1 MTQLRELVSRFTGL
15 QHALCQCHRFF
26 RVAFVKVGFGNGRN
40 QGQMGSIAVGGHI
53 EITLQRSFA
62 GAADT
67 TEKVKFIRGCA
78 QTHFVLTADAAAA
91 QATLTRTCTAGI
103 DGWQQI
109 ITRNHILL
117 AVDFCIQCGCTQIG
131 IAFQCD
137 VDQAV
142 KARIG
147 KVILPTQFS
156 GTDTVVNSVVFK
168 RIGNGNL
175 RLLIFR
181 HHGTGRQSHGGGNGG
196 QYRFECNLLHFR
208 IL

>member
-1 MTQLRELVSRFTGL
+1 
-15 QHALCQCHRFF
+15 
-26 RVAFVKVGFGNGRN
+26 
-40 QGQMGSIAVGGHI
+40 MGSIAVGGHI
-53 EITLQRSFA
+53 EITLQRGFA

-67 TEKVKFIRGCA
+67 AEEVKFIRGYA
-78 QTHFVLTADAAAA
+78 QTHAVLAADVAAA
-91 QATLTRTCTAGI
+91 QAALTRTCTAGVN
-103 DGWQQI
+103 GRQQVVA
-109 ITRNHILL
+109 RNHVLL
-117 AVDFCIQCGCTQIG
+117 AVDFGIQRSGAQIG

-181 HHGTGRQSHGGGNGG
+181 HHGTGRQSHSCGNSG

>member
-1 MTQLRELVSRFTGL
+1 
-15 QHALCQCHRFF
+15 
-26 RVAFVKVGFGNGRN
+26 
-40 QGQMGSIAVGGHI
+40 MGGIAVCGHI
-53 EITLQRSFA
+53 EITLQRGFT
-62 GAADT
+62 GTADT
-67 TEKVKFIRGCA
+67 AEEVKFIRGCA
-78 QTHFVLTADAAAA
+78 QTHAVLAADAAAA
-91 QATLTRTCTAGI
+91 QAALTRTCTAGI
-103 DGWQQI
+103 NGWQQV
-109 ITRNHILL
+109 ITRNHVLF
-117 AVDFCIQCGCTQIG
+117 AVDFRIQRSCTQIG

-137 VDQAV
+137 VNQAV
-142 KARIG
+142 KARIS

-181 HHGTGRQSHGGGNGG
+181 HHGTGRQSHSCGNGG

>member
-1 MTQLRELVSRFTGL
+1 MRG
-15 QHALCQCHRFF
+15 
-26 RVAFVKVGFGNGRN
+26 
-40 QGQMGSIAVGGHI
+40 IAVGGNI
-53 EITLQRSFA
+53 EITLQRGFA
-62 GAADT
+62 GTADT
-67 TEKVKFIRGCA
+67 AEKVKLIRSRA
-78 QTHFVLTADAAAA
+78 QPHAVLAADAAAA
-91 QATLTRTCTAGI
+91 QTALTRTCTASI

-117 AVDFCIQCGCTQIG
+117 AVDFRIQCGCAQIG

-168 RIGNGNL
+168 RISNGNL

-181 HHGTGRQSHGGGNGG
+181 HHGTGRQSHGRCNGG

>member
-1 MTQLRELVSRFTGL
+1 MR
-15 QHALCQCHRFF
+15 C
-26 RVAFVKVGFGNGRN
+26 
-40 QGQMGSIAVGGHI
+40 IAVGGHI
-53 EITLQRSFA
+53 EITLQRGFA

-78 QTHFVLTADAAAA
+78 QTHAVLAADAAAA
-91 QATLTRTCTAGI
+91 QAALTRTCTAGI

-117 AVDFCIQCGCTQIG
+117 AVDFRIQCGCTQIG

>member
-1 MTQLRELVSRFTGL
+1 
-15 QHALCQCHRFF
+15 
-26 RVAFVKVGFGNGRN
+26 
-40 QGQMGSIAVGGHI
+40 MGGIAVCGHI
-53 EITLQRSFA
+53 KITLQRGFA

-67 TEKVKFIRGCA
+67 AEEVKLIRGCA
-78 QTHFVLTADAAAA
+78 QTHAVLAANAAATQTA
-91 QATLTRTCTAGI
+91 LTRTCTAGI

-109 ITRNHILL
+109 ITRNHVLL
-117 AVDFCIQCGCTQIG
+117 AVDFRIQRGCTQIG

-147 KVILPTQFS
+147 KVILPTQF
-156 GTDTVVNSVVFK
+156 GGMDTVVNSIVFK

-181 HHGTGRQSHGGGNGG
+181 HHGTGRQSHSSGNGG